1 MFAIVG
7 AAGKVGYSTSL
18 MLREAGVSVRAIV
31 RGPTTASRLSAIGC
45 EVSVADLQDPVSLGR
60 ALATAHAVQVICPP
74 DPHAEDAVGDMRRSI
89 ESVAEALKQARP
101 HLVLAI
107 SDYGAHVGDGV
118 GMPSMFHAFE
128 EHLRQLEMR
137 KVFVRSAEHMEGW
150 AGVAPVAMGMG
161 ILPSLHHPV
170 EKAFPTVS
178 ARDVG
183 VMAAELLLV
192 ESGGIGEKIVHV
204 EGPRRYSACDVAAAF
219 SQLLGREVTA
229 QALPRSQWL
238 ESLGRVVSPSTA
250 NLLTALYDA
259 HNKGGLVDVEPD
271 IGEVRYGR
279 TEMIE
284 ALRPFI
290 PSR

>member
-1 MFAIVG
+1 
-7 AAGKVGYSTSL
+7 
-18 MLREAGVSVRAIV
+18 
-31 RGPTTASRLSAIGC
+31 
-45 EVSVADLQDPVSLGR
+45 
-60 ALATAHAVQVICPP
+60 
-74 DPHAEDAVGDMRRSI
+74 
-89 ESVAEALKQARP
+89 
-101 HLVLAI
+101 
-107 SDYGAHVGDGV
+107 
-118 GMPSMFHAFE
+118 
-128 EHLRQLEMR
+128 
-137 KVFVRSAEHMEGW
+137 
-150 AGVAPVAMGMG
+150 
-161 ILPSLHHPV
+161 
-170 EKAFPTVS
+170 
-178 ARDVG
+178 
-183 VMAAELLLV
+183 LLLV